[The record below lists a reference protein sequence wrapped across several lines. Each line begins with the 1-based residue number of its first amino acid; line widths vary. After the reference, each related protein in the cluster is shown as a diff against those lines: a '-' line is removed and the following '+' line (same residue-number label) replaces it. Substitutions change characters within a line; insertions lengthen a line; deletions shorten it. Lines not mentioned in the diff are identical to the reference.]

1 MAIAS
6 LSIDITA
13 RVAELQRSLD
23 EAGRIAERNSR
34 QIQESYSFAADA
46 IKSAFVAAG
55 SALSFGAVVKLAKN
69 TLEAIDK
76 LNDLADATGASVE
89 KLSGLEDVALR
100 TGNTLESAS
109 AALVRLNKVLQG
121 DASADET
128 KGAGAVLAKLGL
140 DAEQLR
146 RIDPADALMKVAVAL
161 RGFADDGDKARG
173 VMLLTGKSIQ
183 EIAPLLKDLGEAGAL
198 NAKVTTEQAKAAEDF
213 KNQLASLA
221 KDGEDARRAF
231 LSQLLPV
238 LDDMV
243 KLWPRNADGAHDFS
257 TAVKAMAV
265 PLQTIAVLGANVAFV
280 FGAIGREIGAWE
292 AQLQA
297 LAKLDFRAVSAIRK
311 ELLSDNEAARAR
323 LDAFEAQAMGQTRE
337 ASDAQRRLETRG
349 FTPALPSLGHI
360 PTTGRAGK
368 DQKDQPFFVQPL
380 NGNLQEALKL
390 IDQSDPQ
397 KAAQLQLVLQEL
409 IDMRPAEGA
418 TPGGL
423 AAAIANIREQL
434 EKLDPVAQKAA
445 TDAKLIQSLI
455 DASPQGQL
463 RELTRQAELLHE
475 RLVMV
480 LPSDPE
486 GKQQLLDAL
495 DEVYSRMDR
504 LAGNVE
510 KTTDKMDTFAKQA
523 AKNIESALADT
534 LYMSL
539 SGKFDSILDLWKNM
553 LLRMAA
559 EAASAKLS
567 KWLFGGDFAKTG
579 DVGGA
584 IGDLLQVL
592 KGSGMP
598 SPSDFQGGFATGGFI
613 PAGKWGIVG
622 ERGPEIARGPATI
635 EPMSGRGGVTWA
647 PTIVVQGE
655 VGPATVGLVERMM
668 ARERARWMRE
678 FRA

>member
-23 EAGRIAERNSR
+23 EAGRIAERNAR
-34 QIQESYSFAADA
+34 QIETSYSSAAAGLKRMFAVIAPAVAADA
-46 IKSAFVAAG
+46 IVTMAR
-55 SALSFGAVVKLAKN
+55 N
-69 TLEAIDK
+69 TLDAIDK
-76 LNDLADATGASVE
+76 LNDLADATGSSVE

-146 RIDPADALMKVAVAL
+146 KIDPADALVKVSVAL
-161 RGFADDGDKARG
+161 RGFADDGEKARG

-183 EIAPLLKDLGEAGAL
+183 EIAPLLKDLGDAGAI
-198 NAKVTTEQAKAAEDF
+198 NAKVTTEQARAAEELN
-213 KNQLASLA
+213 NQLKEMA
-221 KDGEDARRAF
+221 KNSEDARRSIL
-231 LSQLLPV
+231 LSMVPAINELFREWKAGKETLGGTRGGIKALLGMEGADSTDAQGQLKAVTDQL
-238 LDDMV
+238 
-243 KLWPRNADGAHDFS
+243 NALTD
-257 TAVKAMAV
+257 KRIAMEQAIQRAKDTGEIV
-265 PLQTIAVLGANVAFV
+265 PGANAFGLV
-280 FGAIGREIGAWE
+280 QLNKEIAA
-292 AQLQA
+292 AQNLI
-297 LAKLDFRAVSAIRK
+297 F
-311 ELLSDNEAARAR
+311 
-323 LDAFEAQAMGQTRE
+323 FF
-337 ASDAQRRLETRG
+337 RRLIQLREESAKG
-349 FTPALPSLGHI
+349 GVVPAKPSLGHV
-360 PTTGRAGK
+360 PAALVAGK
-368 DQKDQPFFVQPL
+368 AQKDQPFFVQPL
-380 NGNLQEALKL
+380 NGNLQEAIKL

-409 IDMRPAEGA
+409 IDMRPADGA
-418 TPGGL
+418 VPGGL
-423 AAAIANIREQL
+423 AAAIASIREQL
-434 EKLDPVAQKAA
+434 EKLDPAAQQAA
-445 TDAKLIQSLI
+445 ADAKLIQSLI

-463 RELTRQAELLHE
+463 RELTRQAELLHG
-475 RLVMV
+475 RLAMV

-504 LAGNVE
+504 LSGNVE
-510 KTTDKMDTFAKQA
+510 KTTEKMDTFAKQA
-523 AKNIESALADT
+523 AKNIESSLADT

-539 SGKFDSILDLWKNM
+539 SGRFDSILDLWKNM
-553 LLRMAA
+553 LMRMAA
-559 EAASAKLS
+559 EAASAQLS
-567 KWLFGGDFAKTG
+567 QWLFGGDFAKTG
-579 DVGGA
+579 NVGGA
-584 IGDLLQVL
+584 IGDLLKLL
-592 KGSGMP
+592 KGSGVP
-598 SPSDFQGGFATGGFI
+598 APTDFQGGFAAGGFI
-613 PAGKWGIVG
+613 PAGRWGIVG

-635 EPMSGRGGVTWA
+635 EPMTGRGGVTWS

-655 VGPATVGLVERMM
+655 VGSATVGLVERMM

>member
-23 EAGRIAERNSR
+23 EAGRIAERNAR
-34 QIQESYSFAADA
+34 QIETSYSSAAAGLKRMFAVIAPAVAADA
-46 IKSAFVAAG
+46 IVTMAR
-55 SALSFGAVVKLAKN
+55 N
-69 TLEAIDK
+69 TLDAIDK
-76 LNDLADATGASVE
+76 LNDLADATGSSVE

-146 RIDPADALMKVAVAL
+146 RIDPADALLKVAVAL
-161 RGFADDGDKARG
+161 RGFADDGEKARG

-183 EIAPLLKDLGEAGAL
+183 EIAPLLKDLGEAGTL
-198 NAKVTTEQAKAAEDF
+198 NAKVLTEQAKAAEDF
-213 KNQLASLA
+213 KNQMASMA

-238 LDDMV
+238 LEDMLN
-243 KLWPRNADGAHDFS
+243 LWPRNTDGAHDFS

-280 FGAIGREIGAWE
+280 FGAIGREIGAWG
-292 AQLQA
+292 AQLRA
-297 LAKLDFRAVSAIRK
+297 LATMDFRAVAAIRK
-311 ELLSDNEAARAR
+311 ELLADNEAARGK
-323 LDAFEAQAMGQTRE
+323 LDAFEARAMGQTRAE
-337 ASDAQRRLETRG
+337 NDAQRRLEMRG
-349 FTPALPSLGHI
+349 FTPERPSLGHI
-360 PTTGRAGK
+360 ATTSAAGK
-368 DQKDQPFFVQPL
+368 AQKDQPFFVQPL
-380 NGNLQEALKL
+380 NGNLQEAIKL

-409 IDMRPAEGA
+409 IDMRPADGA
-418 TPGGL
+418 VPGGL
-423 AAAIANIREQL
+423 AAAIASIREQL
-434 EKLDPVAQKAA
+434 EKLDPAAQQAA
-445 TDAKLIQSLI
+445 ADAKLIQSLI

-463 RELTRQAELLHE
+463 RELTRQAELLHG
-475 RLVMV
+475 RLAMV

-504 LAGNVE
+504 LSGNVE
-510 KTTDKMDTFAKQA
+510 KTTEKMDTFAKQA
-523 AKNIESALADT
+523 AKNIESSLADT

-539 SGKFDSILDLWKNM
+539 SGRFDSILDLWKNM
-553 LLRMAA
+553 LMRMAA
-559 EAASAKLS
+559 EAASAQLS
-567 KWLFGGDFAKTG
+567 QWLFGGDFAKTG
-579 DVGGA
+579 NVGGA
-584 IGDLLQVL
+584 IGDLLKLL
-592 KGSGMP
+592 KGSGVP
-598 SPSDFQGGFATGGFI
+598 APTDFQGGFAAGGFI
-613 PAGKWGIVG
+613 PAGRWGIVG

-635 EPMSGRGGVTWA
+635 EPMTGRGGVTWS